1 MTRHALRPAPR
12 FELLAQL
19 LMSTNAEA
27 ELKRF
32 NPFLKRPCAAV
43 REQNRTEQNR
53 TPRGRLPPLPLASNS
68 PVSARRL
75 LLIVVCSNRQGREY
89 THAV

>member
-53 TPRGRLPPLPLASNS
+53 TPALRPRPAAPAAYCEQLP
-68 PVSARRL
+68 
-75 LLIVVCSNRQGREY
+75 RQRTGY
-89 THAV
+89 YQ